1 MLEKIFGITRR
12 RKLRKVL
19 NILYSL
25 EENSKQFT
33 YIIHKMSS
41 NGILIDSNIVK
52 YDVNLIILC
61 NLTNVLFRNIY
72 WKNFD
77 FINI

>member
-72 WKNFD
+72 WRNFD

>member
-61 NLTNVLFRNIY
+61 NLTNVLFRIIY
-72 WKNFD
+72 
-77 FINI
+77 IGETSIL

>member
-19 NILYSL
+19 NIVYSL

-61 NLTNVLFRNIY
+61 NLTNVLFRIIY
-72 WKNFD
+72 
-77 FINI
+77 IGETSIL